1 MKYKGFD
8 FIGLIGVGLSAY
20 SIFQNNE
27 NNLLLAGWI
36 AALLLWVGH
45 IIDTFISYNLHCKR
59 EKELEELKQE
69 NKEQQQVISSLNTEL
84 SVSKRTIEN
93 QQYTI
98 TILIQNQ
105 EQQNVLP
112 QATPRQTKQE

>member
-8 FIGLIGVGLSAY
+8 FIGFFGVGLSAY
-20 SIFQNNE
+20 GIFQNNE

-36 AALLLWVGH
+36 AAGLLWIGH

-59 EKELEELKQE
+59 EKKLDLLEQE
-69 NKEQQQVISSLNTEL
+69 NKELQKEISSLNTEL
-84 SVSKRTIEN
+84 HISKRTIEQ

-98 TILIQNQ
+98 TILMQSQ
-105 EQQNVLP
+105 EQQKALP